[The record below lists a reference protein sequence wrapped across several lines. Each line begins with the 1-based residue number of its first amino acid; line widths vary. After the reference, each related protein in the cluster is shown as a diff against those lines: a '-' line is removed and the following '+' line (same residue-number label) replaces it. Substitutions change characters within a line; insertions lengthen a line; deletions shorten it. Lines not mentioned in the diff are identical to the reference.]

1 MATLYRKYR
10 PQLFS
15 DIHDQEHIVKTISN
29 EIAGNKIAHAYL
41 FTGPRGV
48 GKTTIARLLAKA
60 LNCKN
65 RKEGGFE
72 PCNECSSCQEI
83 ALGHN
88 IDVIEID
95 AASHTGVD
103 NVRENIIENAQFKP
117 TQSKYK
123 IFIIDEVHMLST
135 SAFNA
140 LLKTIEEPPAHVVF
154 ILATTELQKLPA
166 TIISR
171 CQRFAFKK
179 ITHEG
184 MLKKL
189 ESICKQEDIKVEKTV
204 LEKIINKSEGG
215 MRDAES
221 LLGQILTLNLKE
233 ISDEDIAAILPSS
246 DLNSV
251 LSFIEFIAE
260 LDAKA
265 AIKHL
270 NQLANQGINL
280 EQFTLDLIDIL
291 RQIMIAQTGYDITAT
306 INAEKETIA
315 KIKNLSTKFVSSKVI
330 GMIDSASSRRREI
343 KQAPIPQ
350 LPLELFAVQFS
361 VNENIAINTPV
372 VENKKISVEIKQP
385 EKKPE
390 LKIDTDVKT
399 ETTVKTEVQK
409 PNVIVTSI
417 KSVINNFTNKS
428 QPKSSLEE
436 VKAKWDV
443 IVSGL
448 SAKIPS
454 LTFVLR
460 SCTLSS
466 LDESGLILTFQF
478 SIHKEKVDEI
488 KTKKSLED
496 EIEKILGERIVVSC
510 NVKEAEIV
518 TANDTDM
525 SNLAAE
531 FGGELV

>member
-1 MATLYRKYR
+1 MSTLYRKYR
-10 PQLFS
+10 PQIFS
-15 DIHDQEHIVKTISN
+15 DIHDQEHIVKTITN
-29 EIAGNKIAHAYL
+29 EITGNKIAHAYL

-48 GKTTIARLLAKA
+48 GKTTIARLLAKS

-65 RKEGGFE
+65 RKDGDFE

-83 ALGHN
+83 ALGRN

-140 LLKTIEEPPAHVVF
+140 LLKTIEEPPAHIVF

-171 CQRFAFKK
+171 CQRFGFKK

-184 MLKKL
+184 MLQKL
-189 ESICKQEDIKVEKTV
+189 ENICKQEKVKVAKTV
-204 LEKIINKSEGG
+204 LEKIIIKSEGG

-233 ISDEDIAAILPSS
+233 ISDEDITAILPSS

-251 LSFIEFIAE
+251 LSFIEFISD
-260 LDAKA
+260 LNPKL
-265 AIKHL
+265 AIEHL
-270 NQLANQGINL
+270 NSITNQGINL
-280 EQFTLDLIDIL
+280 EQFTLDLTNLL
-291 RQIMIAQTGYDITAT
+291 RQIMIIKTGFDISTT
-306 INAEKETIA
+306 INSDKNTIT
-315 KIKNLSTKFVSSKVI
+315 KIKDLSIKFTSTKLI
-330 GMIDSASSRRREI
+330 EMIDSISIRRREI
-343 KQAPIPQ
+343 KQSPIPQ
-350 LPLELFAVQFS
+350 LPLELFAVQFCNS
-361 VNENIAINTPV
+361 EETVKNPPTI
-372 VENKKISVEIKQP
+372 EIKKHTIETKIP
-385 EKKPE
+385 ETKQLIENLP
-390 LKIDTDVKT
+390 ITKT
-399 ETTVKTEVQK
+399 EEVKPKNITE
-409 PNVIVTSI
+409 SI
-417 KSVINNFTNKS
+417 KTVINNFTHKS
-428 QPKSSLEE
+428 IPTTTLEE
-436 VKAKWDV
+436 IKTKWSE

-448 SAKIPS
+448 SKKIPS

-460 SCTLSS
+460 GCELTSI
-466 LDESGLILTFQF
+466 DENGLNLTFQF
-478 SIHKEKVDEI
+478 AIHKDKIEEAKN
-488 KTKKSLED
+488 KKSLED
-496 EIEKILGERIVVSC
+496 EIEKILGERIRVSC
-510 NVKEAEIV
+510 DVKAAEIAV
-518 TANDTDM
+518 EPDSELN
-525 SNLAAE
+525 NLAAE

>member
-1 MATLYRKYR
+1 MSTLYRKYR
-10 PQLFS
+10 PQVFG
-15 DIHDQEHIVKTISN
+15 DIHDQEHIVKTITN

-60 LNCKN
+60 VNCKD
-65 RKEGGFE
+65 RKEGSFE
-72 PCNECSSCQEI
+72 PCNTCSSCTEI
-83 ALGHN
+83 ALGRN

-103 NVRENIIENAQFKP
+103 NVRENIIDNAQFKP

-140 LLKTIEEPPAHVVF
+140 LLKTIEEPPAHVLF

-179 ITHEG
+179 ISHEG

-189 ESICKQEDIKVEKTV
+189 ESICKQEKIKIEKSV

-251 LSFIEFIAE
+251 LSFVEFIA
-260 LDAKA
+260 DQDSKS
-265 AIKHL
+265 AIEHINKITD
-270 NQLANQGINL
+270 QGINL

-291 RQIMIAQTGYDITAT
+291 RQALIAQTGLDISNT
-306 INAEKETIA
+306 INADKDTIA
-315 KIKNLSTKFVSSKVI
+315 KIKKLSTKFLANKI
-330 GMIDSASSRRREI
+330 IAMIDSVSIRKREI
-343 KQAPIPQ
+343 KQSPIPQ

-361 VNENIAINTPV
+361 VGENIVTNTTNT
-372 VENKKISVEIKQP
+372 ENKKSIVEIKQT
-385 EKKPE
+385 EETKP
-390 LKIDTDVKT
+390 K
-399 ETTVKTEVQK
+399 
-409 PNVIVTSI
+409 NIVESI
-417 KSVINNFTNKS
+417 KSAIGNFTHNS
-428 QPKSSLEE
+428 PPKSTLEE
-436 VKAKWDV
+436 IKAKWNE
-443 IVSGL
+443 ITSGL
-448 SAKIPS
+448 SKQNPS

-460 SCTLSS
+460 NCTLASV
-466 LDESGLILTFQF
+466 DETGLNIAFQF
-478 SIHKEKVDEI
+478 AIHKEKAEEA
-488 KTKKSLED
+488 KTKKNLED
-496 EIEKILGERIVVSC
+496 EIEKVLGERIRITCSVQAVE
-510 NVKEAEIV
+510 VA
-518 TANDTDM
+518 TTNDTELN
-525 SNLAAE
+525 NLATE
-531 FGGELV
+531 FGGEIV

>member
-1 MATLYRKYR
+1 MSTLYRKYR
-10 PQLFS
+10 PQIFA
-15 DIHDQEHIVKTISN
+15 DIHDQEHIVKTITN

-60 LNCKN
+60 LNCKA
-65 RKEGGFE
+65 RKKNNFE
-72 PCNECSSCQEI
+72 PCNECSSCLEI
-83 ALGHN
+83 TQGRN

-140 LLKTIEEPPAHVVF
+140 LLKTIEEPPAHIVF

-189 ESICKQEDIKVEKTV
+189 ESICKQEKIKVEKSV

-233 ISDEDIAAILPSS
+233 ISAEDITAILPSS

-270 NQLANQGINL
+270 NEITNQGVNL

-291 RQIMIAQTGYDITAT
+291 RQTMLAQTGYDIANA
-306 INAEKETIA
+306 INADKETII
-315 KIKNLSTKFVSSKVI
+315 KIKKLSEKFLSKKLI
-330 GMIDSASSRRREI
+330 AMIDSVSIRKREI
-343 KQAPIPQ
+343 KQSPIPQ

-361 VNENIAINTPV
+361 VEEKFYVDTTINEQ
-372 VENKKISVEIKQP
+372 KKIEINPKNYT
-385 EKKPE
+385 KPE
-390 LKIDTDVKT
+390 SKI
-399 ETTVKTEVQK
+399 EESK
-409 PNVIVTSI
+409 PKNIVHSI
-417 KSVINNFTNKS
+417 KTVINNFTHNS
-428 QPKSSLEE
+428 PPKSTLEE
-436 VKAKWDV
+436 IKAKWNE

-448 SAKIPS
+448 STKIPS
-454 LTFVLR
+454 LTFILK
-460 SCTLSS
+460 SCILTSV
-466 LDESGLILTFQF
+466 DEMGLNLTFQF
-478 SIHKEKVDEI
+478 AIHKDKVEEA
-488 KTKKSLED
+488 KTKKNLED
-496 EIEKILGERIVVSC
+496 EIEKILGERIRINC
-510 NVKEAEIV
+510 DVKAAEVIAV
-518 TANDTDM
+518 DETELK
-525 SNLAAE
+525 NLATD

>member
-1 MATLYRKYR
+1 MSTLYRKYR
-10 PQLFS
+10 PQIFA
-15 DIHDQEHIVKTISN
+15 DIHDQEHIVKTITN

-65 RKEGGFE
+65 HKDGEFE

-83 ALGHN
+83 ALGRN

-171 CQRFAFKK
+171 CQRFAFQK
-179 ITHEG
+179 ISHEG
-184 MLKKL
+184 MMQKL
-189 ESICKQEDIKVEKTV
+189 EEICKQEKIKVEKLV

-246 DLNSV
+246 DLNSI

-260 LDAKA
+260 LDARA

-270 NQLANQGINL
+270 NQLANQGLNL

-291 RQIMIAQTGYDITAT
+291 RQIMIAQTGYDITTT
-306 INAEKETIA
+306 INADKETVG
-315 KIKNLSTKFVSSKVI
+315 KIKKLSEKFFTSKI
-330 GMIDSASSRRREI
+330 IAMIDSISNRRREI
-343 KQAPIPQ
+343 KQSPIPQ

-361 VNENIAINTPV
+361 NNENIVINTPTI
-372 VENKKISVEIKQP
+372 ENKKNVT
-385 EKKPE
+385 
-390 LKIDTDVKT
+390 KI
-399 ETTVKTEVQK
+399 EATTKIEDAK
-409 PNVIVTSI
+409 PNIIVSSI
-417 KSVINNFTNKS
+417 KNVISNFTNNS
-428 QPKSSLEE
+428 APKSTLEE
-436 VKAKWDV
+436 VKAKWDE

-448 SAKIPS
+448 SQKIPS

-460 SCTLSS
+460 SCILTS
-466 LDESGLILTFQF
+466 LDETGLNLTFQF
-478 SIHKEKVDEI
+478 AIHKDKVEEA

-496 EIEKILGERIVVSC
+496 EIEKIMGERIRIIC
-510 NVKEAEIV
+510 NVHASEIIS
-518 TANDTDM
+518 TNDTEM
-525 SNLAAE
+525 NNLAAE
-531 FGGELV
+531 FGGEII

>member
-1 MATLYRKYR
+1 MSTLYRKYR
-10 PQLFS
+10 PQIFA
-15 DIHDQEHIVKTISN
+15 DIHDQEHIVKTITN

-60 LNCKN
+60 LNCKA
-65 RKEGGFE
+65 RKENTFE
-72 PCNECSSCQEI
+72 PCNECSSCLEI
-83 ALGHN
+83 AQGRN
-88 IDVIEID
+88 IDVVEID

-140 LLKTIEEPPAHVVF
+140 LLKTIEEPPAHIVF
-154 ILATTELQKLPA
+154 MLATTELQKLPA

-189 ESICKQEDIKVEKTV
+189 ESICKQEKIKVDKSV

-251 LSFIEFIAE
+251 LSFIEFVGE

-265 AIKHL
+265 SITHL
-270 NQLANQGINL
+270 DEITNQGVNL

-291 RQIMIAQTGYDITAT
+291 RQIMLSQTGYDITNT
-306 INAEKETIA
+306 INADKETII
-315 KIKNLSTKFVSSKVI
+315 KIKKLSEKFLAKKLI
-330 GMIDSASSRRREI
+330 TMIDSLSVRKREI
-343 KQAPIPQ
+343 KQSPIPQ

-361 VNENIAINTPV
+361 VNDNFSANEHDTTNQKNNSHTKQTEKKVEVTSKNNIEPV
-372 VENKKISVEIKQP
+372 VKIE
-385 EKKPE
+385 E
-390 LKIDTDVKT
+390 LK
-399 ETTVKTEVQK
+399 
-409 PNVIVTSI
+409 PNNIVDSL
-417 KSVINNFTNKS
+417 KAVINNLTHNS
-428 QPKSSLEE
+428 PPKSTLEE
-436 VKAKWDV
+436 IKTKWNE

-448 SAKIPS
+448 STKIPS
-454 LTFVLR
+454 LTFVLK
-460 SCTLSS
+460 SCVLTSV
-466 LDESGLILTFQF
+466 DKTGLNLTFQF
-478 SIHKEKVDEI
+478 AIHKDKVEEA

-496 EIEKILGERIVVSC
+496 EIEKILGERIRVNCDVKTVEVVAVDEVEL
-510 NVKEAEIV
+510 N
-518 TANDTDM
+518 
-525 SNLAAE
+525 NLAAD

>member
-1 MATLYRKYR
+1 MSTLYRKYR
-10 PQLFS
+10 PQVFA
-15 DIHDQEHIVKTISN
+15 DIHDQEHIVKTITN
-29 EIAGNKIAHAYL
+29 EIASKQIAHAYL

-48 GKTTIARLLAKA
+48 GKTTIARLLAKS

-65 RKEGGFE
+65 CKEGQFE

-83 ALGHN
+83 AQGRN

-140 LLKTIEEPPAHVVF
+140 LLKTIEEPPAHIVF

-179 ITHEG
+179 ITREG
-184 MLKKL
+184 MLQKL
-189 ESICKQEDIKVEKTV
+189 ESICKQENIKVEKSV

-233 ISDEDIAAILPSS
+233 ISQEDIASILPSS

-251 LSFIEFIAE
+251 LSFLEFISNLE
-260 LDAKA
+260 AKT
-265 AIKHL
+265 AINHL
-270 NQLANQGINL
+270 NQITNQGVNL

-291 RQIMIAQTGYDITAT
+291 RQTMIAQTGFDITST
-306 INAEKETIA
+306 INADKETIVQ
-315 KIKNLSTKFVSSKVI
+315 IKKLSEKFSSTKI
-330 GMIDSASSRRREI
+330 IAMIDSVSIRRREI
-343 KQAPIPQ
+343 KQSPIPQ

-361 VNENIAINTPV
+361 VGENLIANSPII
-372 VENKKISVEIKQP
+372 ENKKVNIEIKQP
-385 EKKPE
+385 EKKLEPE
-390 LKIDTDVKT
+390 IKT
-399 ETTVKTEVQK
+399 ETLPTVKIEETK
-409 PNVIVTSI
+409 PKNIVETI
-417 KSVINNFTNKS
+417 KTAIHNLSGGTP
-428 QPKSSLEE
+428 PKSSLEE
-436 VKAKWDV
+436 IKVKWNE

-448 SAKIPS
+448 SQKIPS

-460 SCTLSS
+460 NCALTSV
-466 LDESGLILTFQF
+466 DENGLNLTFDF
-478 SIHKEKVDEI
+478 AIHKDKIDEA

-496 EIEKILGERIVVSC
+496 EIEKILGERIRVLCS
-510 NVKEAEIV
+510 VKPVAVES
-518 TANDTDM
+518 ANDAELN
-525 SNLAAE
+525 NLAAE